1 MPAQMRSRLLAQSEA
16 GSGDTPRT
24 RPHRQKRED
33 PHTRSRLPS
42 QTRPRRPF
50 LSPAGSEKTSR
61 RSSHLPLL
69 DPGSLLPTPTSVP
82 GDCLRS
88 PAGGQTQARSRG
100 ARPARQPRP
109 GRDRRAQPAGTA
121 ATGCALFP
129 ARRRARQALIGLS
142 ARLPQRRP
150 IRARTPARRW
160 RGRGWGLPRRGR
172 FSSRGAGP
180 CHTPPRPDACCLGSA
195 EPLQAAARTP

>member
-1 MPAQMRSRLLAQSEA
+1 MRSRLLAQSEA
-16 GSGDTPRT
+16 CSGDTPRT

-33 PHTRSRLPS
+33 PHTRSRLSS

-69 DPGSLLPTPTSVP
+69 APGSLLPTPTSVP

-88 PAGGQTQARSRG
+88 PAGGQAQARSRG

-109 GRDRRAQPAGTA
+109 GQDRRAQPAGTA
-121 ATGCALFP
+121 APGCALFP
-129 ARRRARQALIGLS
+129 ARRRARPALIGLS

-150 IRARTPARRW
+150 IRARDSRPALE
-160 RGRGWGLPRRGR
+160 GPRL
-172 FSSRGAGP
+172 GAASEGP
-180 CHTPPRPDACCLGSA
+180 FLQPRSWALSHTP
-195 EPLQAAARTP
+195 TPGCVLSGVR